1 MAHNI
6 DIIEYNITVKN
17 LFITNFKVSENI
29 DISENIA
36 NISLNNDISLHND
49 FSYNTLIIN

>member
-17 LFITNFKVSENI
+17 LFIINFKVNENI

-36 NISLNNDISLHND
+36 NISLNNN
-49 FSYNTLIIN
+49 LIIN